1 MANKRVDAGRGRKP
15 GVVKTTKKSSSNRIF
30 YLVIGVIVVV
40 GIAGL
45 TYAASRPKNLANAS
59 PIDTT
64 LPPVQSTGYVL
75 GSQTAPVEVT
85 EFGDFECPAC
95 GRFAVLTE
103 PDIRKNFVDNG
114 KVRWRFIDFPLGMH
128 KNTWNASRAAAC
140 ADEQGKFWPF
150 HDLLYQSQDQW
161 NGEATDSPDKF
172 MKQYAQQLGLNTTQF
187 NQCVDS
193 KRTQAKVQAHYK
205 LATDRQINQTP
216 TFYIGQQQIAG
227 AVPYDE
233 FAKALNDALAK
244 AGPTPSTPSG
254 DTAKSAQVGGRKT
267 KAK

>member
-1 MANKRVDAGRGRKP
+1 M
-15 GVVKTTKKSSSNRIF
+15 VKGTKKSSNNRF
-30 YLVIGVIVVV
+30 FFLGIGVLAIA
-40 GIAGL
+40 GIAAL
-45 TYAASRPKNLANAS
+45 TYAANKPKNLANAS

-64 LPPVQSTGYVL
+64 LPPVKSTGYVL
-75 GSQTAPVEVT
+75 GSATAPVEVT

-103 PDIRKNFVDNG
+103 PDIRKNFVDSG
-114 KVRWRFIDFPLGMH
+114 KVRWRFIDFPLNVH

-150 HDLLYQSQDQW
+150 HDLLYESQDQW

-172 MKQYAQQLGLNTTQF
+172 MKQYARQLGLNTSQF
-187 NQCVDS
+187 DQCVDS
-193 KRTQAKVQAHYK
+193 KKYQAKIQAHYQ
-205 LATDRQINQTP
+205 LAMDRQVNQTP

-233 FAKALNDALAK
+233 FAKDLNDALAK
-244 AGPTPSTPSG
+244 AGAAASASSTPTG
-254 DTAKSAQVGGRKT
+254 DTANSAQVGGTGRKAGGKT